1 VERTYHIVIKKEYAS
16 AIIEDLRKLDAVEV
30 LSDSAFQ
37 VPQWQI
43 DEIRSRR
50 AYYKLH
56 PDELI
61 DWDEAQ
67 KMIKTD

>member
-1 VERTYHIVIKKEYAS
+1 MQTTYHNVVKKEYAS
-16 AIIEDLRKLDAVEV
+16 AVIEDLQKMDAVE
-30 LSDSAFQ
+30 LLPDTAFQ

-43 DEIRSRR
+43 DEIRNRKE
-50 AYYKLH
+50 YYKQH